1 MISPPDKT
9 KTKPAGKTSPVSK
22 PSVDKLSL
30 NKPTFKLADRPVAE
44 VKGKPPG
51 KWTLPRQLHGLRD
64 KVAPLGSFLF
74 YDASPPESAEASIRR
89 HIIAGGILVGVLA
102 FGVGGWASTA
112 QISGALI
119 AQGSLVVDSN
129 VKKVQHP
136 SGGVVGEL
144 LAHDGDHVKE
154 GQVLLRLD
162 ETVTRA
168 NLAIVTKGL
177 TELYARK
184 ARLSAERDGADSVKV
199 PPELAANADDPDVK
213 EALNSERKLF
223 DLRRTSRSGQ
233 KQQLQER
240 ITQLQQEITG
250 LNAQLTAKDKE
261 LGLIAEELQG
271 VRELWQKNLVQL
283 NRLTSLQRDEAKV
296 EGERGQLVAQSAEAK
311 GKIAE
316 IQLQIIQIDQDLS
329 SDVAKELRE
338 TESKI
343 GEYVERKVTAEDQ
356 LKRTDIR
363 APQDGTVFQST
374 ANTVGGVIAAGDPIM
389 LIVPE
394 SDNLLVEVKVDP
406 KDIDQVQYNQP
417 VVLRFS
423 SFNARTTPE
432 INGTVVRIAADTSTD
447 QRTGQSYY
455 LVRISMSADEVKR
468 LGDVKLTPG
477 MPLEAFIQTGQRTM
491 LSYLIKPL
499 HDQFMRAFREK

>member
-1 MISPPDKT
+1 MK
-9 KTKPAGKTSPVSK
+9 SK
-22 PSVDKLSL
+22 P
-30 NKPTFKLADRPVAE
+30 
-44 VKGKPPG
+44 
-51 KWTLPRQLHGLRD
+51 PRNPR
-64 KVAPLGSFLF
+64 
-74 YDASPPESAEASIRR
+74 ESISR
-89 HIIAGGILVGVLA
+89 HIFAGVVLVGVLA
-102 FGVGGWASTA
+102 VGLGGWASTA

-119 AQGSLVVDSN
+119 AQGSVVVDSN

-136 SGGVVGEL
+136 TGGVVGEVR
-144 LAHDGDHVKE
+144 AHDGDRVKA
-154 GQVLLRLD
+154 GDILVRLD
-162 ETVTRA
+162 ETVTHA

-177 TELYARK
+177 NELYARK
-184 ARLSAERDGADSVKV
+184 ARLAAERDGADSVAV
-199 PPELAANADDPDVK
+199 PRELAQKVNDPEVN
-213 EALNSERKLF
+213 EALSSERKLF
-223 DLRRTSRSGQ
+223 DLRRTARSGQ

-250 LNAQLTAKDKE
+250 LTAQLNAKDKE
-261 LGLIAEELQG
+261 LGLIEQELQG

-283 NRLTSLQRDEAKV
+283 NRLTSLQRDEAKI
-296 EGERGQLVAQSAEAK
+296 EGERGQLVAQAAEAK

-316 IQLQIIQIDQDLS
+316 IQLQIIQVDQDLS

-338 TESKI
+338 TDSKI

-363 APQDGTVFQST
+363 APQDGTVFQTT
-374 ANTVGGVIAAGDPIM
+374 ANTVGGVVTPGDPIM

-406 KDIDQVQYNQP
+406 KDIDHVQLDQP

-432 INGTVVRIAADTSTD
+432 IDGKVVRIAADTSTD
-447 QRTGQSYY
+447 QRTGASYY
-455 LVRISMSADEVKR
+455 LVRISMSEDQLRR

-477 MPLEAFIQTGQRTM
+477 MPVEAFIQTGERTM
-491 LSYLIKPL
+491 LSYLVKPL